1 MHITKVLIVD
11 DSEGDQMLA
20 TIAVQRF
27 DPNIDI
33 LQAYDG
39 EEALDVLDNNDNKPD
54 VIFLD
59 INMPNMNG
67 HEFLAEYSKREI
79 QSVVIA
85 MLTSS
90 SQDKDKEQAMK
101 YDCVK
106 KYFLKAL
113 DEIDLKSLQN
123 L

>member
-1 MHITKVLIVD
+1 MKIETAMIID

-20 TIAVQRF
+20 KMQIEEF
-27 DPNIDI
+27 DANINI
-33 LQAYDG
+33 LQAHDG
-39 EEALDVLDNNDNKPD
+39 QEALEVLDDLDRQPD

-59 INMPNMNG
+59 INMPRMNG
-67 HEFLAEYSKREI
+67 HEFLAEYSKRDD

-90 SQDKDKEQAMK
+90 DQARDKEQAMK
-101 YDCVK
+101 YECVK
-106 KYFLKAL
+106 KYFLKLL
-113 DEIDLKSLQN
+113 DGADIKSLTE